1 GDRYPAMIGLTWD
14 GRALDR
20 RLLVDLEKPVWDS
33 VAGALQARLPDSVID
48 AAVRRLPPEYYARDG
63 ARLSRAL
70 KRRRDLLRAASD
82 RFYALLAGVVDV
94 QATDEADFAAV
105 ERRAD
110 GAVAVRL
117 SRPDGTP
124 FLGRTFCLNET
135 SADLMFL
142 AGGVD
147 SVVYCGACL
156 G

>member
-1 GDRYPAMIGLTWD
+1 MI
-14 GRALDR
+14 R
-20 RLLVDLEKPVWDS
+20 RPPRSTLFPYTTLFRS
-33 VAGALQARLPDSVID
+33 
-48 AAVRRLPPEYYARDG
+48 VRRLPPEYYARDG

-124 FLGRTFCLNET
+124 YFGRTFRRHET
-135 SADLMFL
+135 SEVR
-142 AGGVD
+142 VD
-147 SVVYCGACL
+147 
-156 G
+156 